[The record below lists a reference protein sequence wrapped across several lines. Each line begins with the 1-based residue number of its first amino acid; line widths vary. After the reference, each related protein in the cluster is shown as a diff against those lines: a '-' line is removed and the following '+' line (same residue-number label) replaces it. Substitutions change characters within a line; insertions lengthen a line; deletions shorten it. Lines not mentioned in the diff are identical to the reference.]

1 MKIKDLV
8 VGESCEITLVVK
20 SAVARETR
28 AKKPYLSIEFYD
40 GADTIMANYW
50 DWLSGNI
57 PAVNSILDIK
67 GQVTEWQGVK
77 QLNVKTLKTNNE
89 RHLAEFR
96 PAGEADL
103 AMIYRD
109 AYALLSDV
117 KDDTLRDLSLSI
129 MDELRSQWLTVPGAV
144 NVHHAFV
151 GGTLVHSYS
160 VAKIAKAI
168 AENVLEA
175 NVDLCIVGG
184 MLHDI
189 GKLFT
194 YKMDGIAID
203 FTNEGRLYEH
213 VFMGAEFVGNFA
225 ESHLDCNE
233 YITMKKI
240 ELLRHIIL
248 SHHGKLEYGSP
259 VFPACIEAHIVSYA
273 DGIDATTEQIRAA
286 SRKVPENIRWT
297 DRIYTL
303 NNRTQLT
310 PDYVNYVM
318 GEVLVGEEK

>member
-8 VGESCEITLVVK
+8 VGETCEITLVVK

-28 AKKPYLSIEFYD
+28 AKKPYLSLEFYD
-40 GADTIMANYW
+40 GVDTIMANYW

-57 PAVNSILDIK
+57 PAVNSILDVK

-77 QLNVKTLKTNNE
+77 QLNVKTLKTNPD

-96 PAGEADL
+96 PTGDADL
-103 AMIYRD
+103 AKVYRD
-109 AYALLSDV
+109 AYSLLSDV
-117 KDDTLRDLSLSI
+117 KDNALRDLSLSI
-129 MDELRSQWLTVPGAV
+129 MDELRNEWLTIPGAV
-144 NVHHAFV
+144 NVHHAYV

-168 AENVLEA
+168 AENIPEA
-175 NVDLCIVGG
+175 NVDLCVVGG

-194 YKMDGIAID
+194 YKLDGIAID
-203 FTNEGRLYEH
+203 YTNEGRLYEH
-213 VFMGAEFVGNFA
+213 IFMGAEFVGNFA
-225 ESHLDCNE
+225 ESHIDCDE
-233 YITMKKI
+233 YFNMKKV

-259 VFPACIEAHIVSYA
+259 VFPACIEAHIVHCA
-273 DGIDATTEQIRAA
+273 DGIDASTEQIRAA
-286 SRKVPENIRWT
+286 SRKVPDGIRWT

-318 GEVLVGEEK
+318 EEVLVGEEK

>member
-8 VGESCEITLVVK
+8 VGENCEITLVVK

-40 GADTIMANYW
+40 GVDTIMANYW

-77 QLNVKTLKTNNE
+77 QLNVKTLKTNTE

-96 PAGEADL
+96 PTGDMDL
-103 AMIYRD
+103 SEVYRN
-109 AYALLSDV
+109 AYAMLSEV
-117 KDDTLRDLSLSI
+117 RDDTLRDLSLSI
-129 MDELRSQWLTVPGAV
+129 MDELRNQWLTVPGAV
-144 NVHHAFV
+144 SVHHAYV

-168 AENVLEA
+168 AENIPEA
-175 NVDLCIVGG
+175 SVDLCVVGG

-194 YKMDGIAID
+194 YKMNGIAID
-203 FTNEGRLYEH
+203 ITNEGRLYEH
-213 VFMGAEFVGNFA
+213 VFMGAEFLGNFA
-225 ESHLDCNE
+225 DAHLDCDE
-233 YITMKKI
+233 YLTMKKV

-259 VFPACIEAHIVSYA
+259 VYPACIEAYIVSHA
-273 DGIDATTEQIRAA
+273 DGIDASAEQIRAA
-286 SRKVPENIRWT
+286 SRKVPNDIRWT

-310 PDYVNYVM
+310 PDYIEYVM
-318 GEVLVGEEK
+318 S